1 MTELLDLTPLLNPRS
16 VAIIGATADVRR
28 PGGRP
33 LDYLQRFG
41 YPGRIYPVNPK
52 RTEIAGVTC
61 YPDVASLPEV
71 PDMAVIV
78 LPAAAVHEA
87 MAACQKK
94 GIPAMTVFT
103 SGFSE
108 MGAKGRALEDRIK
121 VDARAVGSIMCGPN
135 CQGVANFNDRMVAN
149 FTSAVAED
157 VISGG
162 GIGFASQSGLF
173 GGILTDECRRRGL
186 GLGYLVSTGNEAVV
200 DVSDVIAYCA
210 NDPRTSVIAGYIEG
224 IRDGE
229 KFRVAAQ
236 VASDAGKPVVMLK
249 VGRTAEAAAAAASH
263 TASMAGSY
271 AVYRAAFRQWGVLE
285 VDDIDELV
293 DTAETFDRIR
303 RMPRGDRICVLGNS
317 GGVGVFCADK
327 VVGLG
332 LRMAQLAPD
341 TVAAIEAKLPGMGSA
356 RNPVDVALQAFS
368 DPVSVGSHLRHILA
382 DENVDVAVA
391 VFGIQRLCVDEMV
404 EEFRA
409 AQEGTDKPIVV
420 AWMGGDP
427 KGPEKLKAAGI
438 PTFTD
443 PLRALKA
450 VRKLIEFSRRQPSFG
465 APAAEG
471 ACGAAKALVA
481 DHVTAG
487 RKTLGEHA
495 SKAVLEAAGIATT
508 REVLVRTEEETAA
521 AAEEIG
527 FPVVLKIE
535 SADITH
541 KTEVGGVALGLGDAD
556 AVRKAVA
563 AMTERVLAARPDAR
577 IDGFTVQEMVTDAVE
592 MIVGIKRDPT
602 FGPTVLVG
610 SGGILVEI
618 LADSALRVAP
628 FDHAQAE
635 AMVKELA
642 GYSLL
647 AGARGKPPAD
657 VDALVDALVKVSAL
671 AAACPEI
678 EELDI
683 NPLMVL
689 PEGRGVRAADG
700 VIGLG

>member
-33 LDYLQRFG
+33 LEYLQRFG

-61 YPDVASLPEV
+61 YPDVESLPEV
-71 PDMAVIV
+71 PDMAVIA

-87 MAACQKK
+87 MAACQRK
-94 GIPAMTVFT
+94 GIRAMTVFT

-108 MGAKGRALEDRIK
+108 MGADGRALEDRIK
-121 VDARAVGSIMCGPN
+121 VDARAAGSVMCGPN
-135 CQGVANFNDRMVAN
+135 CQGVANFHDRMVAN

-157 VISGG
+157 VIPGG

-200 DVSDVIAYCA
+200 DVADVIAYCA
-210 NDPRTSVIAGYIEG
+210 KDPRTSVIAGYIEG
-224 IRDGE
+224 IRDGG
-229 KFRVAAQ
+229 KFRAAAEA
-236 VASDAGKPVVMLK
+236 ASEANRPVVMLK

-303 RMPRGDRICVLGNS
+303 RLPRGDRVCVLGNS

-332 LRMAQLAPD
+332 LQMATLAPA
-341 TVAAIEAKLPGMGSA
+341 TVAAIEAKLPGMGSP

-368 DPVSVGSHLRHILA
+368 DPASVGGHLRRILA
-382 DENVDVAVA
+382 DDAVDLAVA

-404 EEFRA
+404 EEFRT
-409 AQEGTDKPIVV
+409 AQEGSDKPIVV

-443 PLRALKA
+443 PYRALKA
-450 VRKLIEFSRRQPSFG
+450 VRKLVEFTRRQPSFG
-465 APAAEG
+465 GPVASG
-471 ACGAAKALVA
+471 ACEEARALVA
-481 DHVTAG
+481 GHVAAG

-495 SKAVLEAAGIATT
+495 SKAVLAAAGIPVT
-508 REVLVRTEEETAA
+508 REVLVRTAEEADAA
-521 AAEEIG
+521 AAEIG

-541 KTEVGGVALGLGDAD
+541 KSEVGGVALGLANAA
-556 AVRKAVA
+556 AVREAVT
-563 AMTERVLAARPDAR
+563 AMTERVLAARPEAR

-618 LADSALRVAP
+618 MGDSALRVAP
-628 FDHAQAE
+628 FDRVQAE

-642 GYSLL
+642 GYPLL

-657 VDALVDALVKVSAL
+657 VDALVDALVNISAL
-671 AAACPEI
+671 AVACPEI
-678 EELDI
+678 AELDV

-700 VIGLG
+700 VIVLG